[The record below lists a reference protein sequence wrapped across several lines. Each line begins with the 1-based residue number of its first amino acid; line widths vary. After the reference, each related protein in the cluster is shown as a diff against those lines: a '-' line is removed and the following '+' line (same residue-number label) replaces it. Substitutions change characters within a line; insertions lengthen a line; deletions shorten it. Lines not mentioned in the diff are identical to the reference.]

1 MEFDSGH
8 HIYKEIWPN
17 PNIGEQLHCK
27 MEHGNIHD
35 MYAVARVVAVTRDRE
50 DIVVGHLPRNISTP
64 CHLFLRKG
72 GNISCVVNGARRFFA
87 DLVQG
92 GLEVPCRLVF
102 QGSTRDI
109 DKIRQM
115 LQDVEV
121 PVVSNCRSDTVNC
134 CSLPYIRSFFCCIYL
149 VFTTW
154 FLSFR
159 LIKHFLYA

>member
-1 MEFDSGH
+1 MEFHSAIRGY

-17 PNIGEQLHCK
+17 PNIGEQLNCK

-35 MYAVARVVAVTRDRE
+35 MYAVAVTRDQE

-72 GNISCVVNGARRFFA
+72 GNVLCVVNGARQFLV

-102 QGSTRDI
+102 QGST
-109 DKIRQM
+109 
-115 LQDVEV
+115 
-121 PVVSNCRSDTVNC
+121 
-134 CSLPYIRSFFCCIYL
+134 
-149 VFTTW
+149 
-154 FLSFR
+154 
-159 LIKHFLYA
+159 

>member
-1 MEFDSGH
+1 MEFHSAIRGH

-17 PNIGEQLHCK
+17 PNIGEQLHRK

-35 MYAVARVVAVTRDRE
+35 MYAVAVTRDGE
-50 DIVVGHLPRNISTP
+50 DIVIGHLPRNISTP

-72 GNISCVVNGARRFFA
+72 GNISCVVNGARQFST

-115 LQDVEV
+115 LQDAPKELQKAPEV
-121 PVVSNCRSDTVNC
+121 KQEVQKNKEDLHQCRKTLMNLKNNEDRYP
-134 CSLPYIRSFFCCIYL
+134 L
-149 VFTTW
+149 
-154 FLSFR
+154 
-159 LIKHFLYA
+159 